1 VQLVRPMDAVYLW
14 GETRRSPAHVV
25 ALQIF
30 RPPADAGPELLD
42 GLYQAMTD
50 PAAVK
55 PAFRRRPYRSPA
67 TAGQYAW
74 ATDESLDL
82 RQHVRRVALP
92 RSGRTAELM
101 EHVADFHATALDP
114 DRPLW
119 QAHLVEGL
127 AGGRFALCTKLHHAL
142 FDGVNMGRH
151 VLGGL
156 SPDPAA
162 RGGTAPWIERSTPRR
177 VPTARAA
184 SNGTASGGT
193 ASGGAAP
200 AGGAASGGIPGA
212 GVLGGV
218 SRLGRTVRV
227 LAGGGVAAVRERQPA
242 VPFSAPRT
250 IFNGRVG
257 SARRFAG
264 ESWPVDR
271 LREIARWAG
280 TSVNDVA
287 LALCGGALRS
297 YLAERDQLPA
307 DPLVAMVPVALGST
321 DPAGEA
327 RDGNN
332 WAAVLCN
339 LATDTP
345 DGLDRLRRVHASMR
359 RSKQLMSELDP
370 VTAAAL
376 SAGVLGG
383 ALLSLLPGPPPPRPA
398 FNLVISNV
406 PAARRTLYLDGC
418 ELTDNYPV
426 SVVADGQ
433 ALNITVISYVDRIAF
448 GVSGCRRSVPE
459 LDRIPVHLDAALR
472 ELELGKTADSG

>member
-1 VQLVRPMDAVYLW
+1 MRLVRPMDAVYLW

-30 RPPADAGPELLD
+30 RPPAGAGPDLLD
-42 GLYQAMTD
+42 GLYRAMTD

-92 RSGRTAELM
+92 RPGRTAELM

-156 SPDPAA
+156 SPDPET
-162 RGGTAPWIERSTPRR
+162 RGCTAPWIQPSTPRR
-177 VPTARAA
+177 ARPTRATK
-184 SNGTASGGT
+184 STGG
-193 ASGGAAP
+193 
-200 AGGAASGGIPGA
+200 
-212 GVLGGV
+212 GVV
-218 SRLGRTVRV
+218 SRLGGTVQT
-227 LAGGGVAAVRERQPA
+227 LAATAVAAVRERPSA

-257 SARRFAG
+257 TARRFAG
-264 ESWPVDR
+264 ESWPIER
-271 LREIARWAG
+271 LRDVAREAG

-287 LALCGGALRS
+287 LAMCGGALRA
-297 YLAERDQLPA
+297 YLAERGELPA

-321 DPAGEA
+321 DPSAEA
-327 RDGNN
+327 RDGNS

-370 VTAAAL
+370 VTASAL

-383 ALLSLLPGPPPPRPA
+383 ALLSLLPGPPPLPPA

-426 SVVADGQ
+426 SVVTDGQ
-433 ALNITVISYVDRIAF
+433 ALNITLISYVDRIAF

-459 LDRIPVHLDAALR
+459 LGRIPVHLDAALR
-472 ELELGKTADSG
+472 ELELGKTAATG

>member
-1 VQLVRPMDAVYLW
+1 MDAVYLW

-30 RPPADAGPELLD
+30 RPPAEAGPELLD
-42 GLYQAMTD
+42 GLYRAMTD

-74 ATDESLDL
+74 ATDESLDPG
-82 RQHVRRVALP
+82 QHVRRVALP
-92 RSGRTAELM
+92 RPGRAAVLM
-101 EHVADFHATALDP
+101 EHVADFHATPLDP

-156 SPDPAA
+156 SPDPTA

-177 VPTARAA
+177 PKATRA
-184 SNGTASGGT
+184 TKSGG
-193 ASGGAAP
+193 SD
-200 AGGAASGGIPGA
+200 
-212 GVLGGV
+212 LV
-218 SRLGRTVRV
+218 SRLGGTVKA
-227 LAGGGVAAVRERQPA
+227 LAGTGVAAVRERPST

-264 ESWPVDR
+264 ESWPIER
-271 LREIARWAG
+271 LRVVARGAG

-297 YLAERDQLPA
+297 YLAEQGELPA

-321 DPAGEA
+321 DPSGEA

-332 WAAVLCN
+332 WAAVLCG

-345 DGLDRLRRVHASMR
+345 DGMDRLRRVHASMR

-370 VTAAAL
+370 VTSAVL

-383 ALLSLLPGPPPPRPA
+383 ALLSLLPGPTPPPA

-406 PAARRTLYLDGC
+406 PAARRPLYLDGC

-433 ALNITVISYVDRIAF
+433 ALNITMISYVDRIAF
-448 GVSGCRRSVPE
+448 GITGCRRSVPE

>member
-1 VQLVRPMDAVYLW
+1 
-14 GETRRSPAHVV
+14 
-25 ALQIF
+25 
-30 RPPADAGPELLD
+30 
-42 GLYQAMTD
+42 
-50 PAAVK
+50 
-55 PAFRRRPYRSPA
+55 
-67 TAGQYAW
+67 
-74 ATDESLDL
+74 
-82 RQHVRRVALP
+82 
-92 RSGRTAELM
+92 
-101 EHVADFHATALDP
+101 
-114 DRPLW
+114 
-119 QAHLVEGL
+119 VEGL

-156 SPDPAA
+156 SPDPAT
-162 RGGTAPWIERSTPRR
+162 RGCTAPWIQPSTPRR
-177 VPTARAA
+177 ARPTRATK
-184 SNGTASGGT
+184 STGGGVVSQLGGT
-193 ASGGAAP
+193 VQTLAAT
-200 AGGAASGGIPGA
+200 A
-212 GVLGGV
+212 
-218 SRLGRTVRV
+218 
-227 LAGGGVAAVRERQPA
+227 VAAVRERPSA

-257 SARRFAG
+257 TARRFAG
-264 ESWPVDR
+264 ESWPIDR
-271 LREIARWAG
+271 LRDVARQAG

-287 LALCGGALRS
+287 LAMCGGALRA
-297 YLAERDQLPA
+297 YLAERGQLPA

-321 DPAGEA
+321 DPSAEA
-327 RDGNN
+327 RDGNS

-370 VTAAAL
+370 VTASAL

-383 ALLSLLPGPPPPRPA
+383 ALLSLLPGPPPLPPA

-426 SVVADGQ
+426 SVVTDGQ
-433 ALNITVISYVDRIAF
+433 ALNITLISYVDRIAF

-459 LDRIPVHLDAALR
+459 LGRIPVHLDAALR
-472 ELELGKTADSG
+472 ELELSKTAATG

>member
-1 VQLVRPMDAVYLW
+1 MRLVRPMDAVYLW

-30 RPPADAGPELLD
+30 RPPADTGPELLD
-42 GLYQAMTD
+42 GLYRALTD

-74 ATDESLDL
+74 ATDETIDL
-82 RQHVRRVALP
+82 TQHVRRVALP
-92 RSGRTAELM
+92 RPGRTPELM
-101 EHVADFHATALDP
+101 EHVADFHSVPLDR

-119 QAHLVEGL
+119 QAQLVEGL
-127 AGGRFALCTKLHHAL
+127 AGGRFALCTKLHHAV

-156 SPDPAA
+156 SPDPATQ
-162 RGGTAPWIERSTPRR
+162 GCTAPWIQPSTPRR
-177 VPTARAA
+177 APAARAT
-184 SNGTASGGT
+184 S
-193 ASGGAAP
+193 
-200 AGGAASGGIPGA
+200 AGG

-218 SRLGRTVRV
+218 SRLGGTVQA
-227 LAGGGVAAVRERQPA
+227 LAGGAVTAVRERPA

-257 SARRFAG
+257 TARRFAG
-264 ESWPVDR
+264 ESWPVER
-271 LREIARWAG
+271 LRDVARQAG

-287 LALCGGALRS
+287 LAMCGGALRD
-297 YLAERDQLPA
+297 YLAERNELPA
-307 DPLVAMVPVALGST
+307 DPLVAMVPVSLGST
-321 DPAGEA
+321 DPSAEA
-327 RDGNN
+327 REGNS

-359 RSKQLMSELDP
+359 RSKELMSGLDP
-370 VTAAAL
+370 VTASVL

-406 PAARRTLYLDGC
+406 PAARRTLYLDGS

-426 SVVADGQ
+426 SVVTDGQ
-433 ALNITVISYVDRIAF
+433 ALNITLISYVDRIAF

-459 LDRIPVHLDAALR
+459 LHRIPVHLDAALR
-472 ELELGKTADSG
+472 ELELGKTAATG

>member
-1 VQLVRPMDAVYLW
+1 MDAVYLW
-14 GETRRSPAHVV
+14 GGTRRSPAHVV

-30 RPPADAGPELLD
+30 RPPAGAGPELLD
-42 GLYQAMTD
+42 GLYRAMTD

-74 ATDESLDL
+74 ATDSSLDL

-92 RSGRTAELM
+92 RPGRTAELM
-101 EHVADFHATALDP
+101 DHVADFHAVPLDR

-127 AGGRFALCTKLHHAL
+127 AGDRFALCTKLHHAL

-156 SPDPAA
+156 SPDAAA
-162 RGGTAPWIERSTPRR
+162 RGGTAPWIQRSSRR
-177 VPTARAA
+177 RAPAARAA
-184 SNGTASGGT
+184 STAGN
-193 ASGGAAP
+193 
-200 AGGAASGGIPGA
+200 
-212 GVLGGV
+212 GVLDGV
-218 SRLGRTVRV
+218 SRLGGAVGGTVKA
-227 LAGGGVAAVRERQPA
+227 LAGGGVAAVREGPPT

-257 SARRFAG
+257 TARRFAG
-264 ESWPVDR
+264 ESWPTDR
-271 LREIARWAG
+271 LREVARWAG

-297 YLAERDQLPA
+297 YLAERGQLPA
-307 DPLVAMVPVALGST
+307 APLVAMVPIALGST
-321 DPAGEA
+321 DPSAEA
-327 RDGNN
+327 RDGNS

-345 DGLDRLRRVHASMR
+345 DGLDRLRRVHTSMR
-359 RSKQLMSELDP
+359 RSKRLMSELDP

-383 ALLSLLPGPPPPRPA
+383 ALLSMVPGPRPPPA

-426 SVVADGQ
+426 SVVTDGQ
-433 ALNITVISYVDRIAF
+433 ALNITLISYVDRIAF
-448 GVSGCRRSVPE
+448 GISGCRRSVPE
-459 LDRIPVHLDAALR
+459 LERIPVHLDAALR
-472 ELELGKTADSG
+472 ELELGKTADSA